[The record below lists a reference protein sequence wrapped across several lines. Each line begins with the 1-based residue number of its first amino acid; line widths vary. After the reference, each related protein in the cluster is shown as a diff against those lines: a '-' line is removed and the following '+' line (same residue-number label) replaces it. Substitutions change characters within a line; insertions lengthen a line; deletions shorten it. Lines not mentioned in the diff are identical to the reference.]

1 MAVRYTKIYQ
11 DATSLPDETAGASY
25 DVSNPVPAG
34 LVEKV
39 GIRLVGTTA
48 GQPTGASVTGL
59 IKNLRI
65 TYNGDQLFNYTN
77 LAAVNTV
84 ATLDRFS
91 ALIQDIGGFVS
102 EKGSLTAPDCTIWIP
117 AGIKLPGNSRVEVH
131 IEYVTSAAAWSASKF
146 ELWHKYGK
154 SSSAT
159 IVGNQTSQTMVADGQ
174 VQVTV
179 KIPSYKGSTV
189 SGIQIQSTTAG
200 DDLKEV
206 IAKPLGDF
214 AFSATLARGLAGRA
228 AGRDPYEF
236 MDAGAS
242 TSAPQLTDGDATGQV
257 FLPLYDLAN
266 TDGSVTLLV
275 TASTSE
281 IYTFT
286 PILSLPTGGSG
297 EAMPTQ
303 TASQATGGAQSILD
317 RAE

>member
-1 MAVRYTKIYQ
+1 MAVSYSKIYQ
-11 DATSLPDETAGASY
+11 DAVSIPSETAGASY

-34 LVEKV
+34 LVEMV
-39 GIRLVGTTA
+39 GIRLVGTTTA
-48 GQPTGASVTGL
+48 QATAASVTGL
-59 IKNLRI
+59 IKNLRL

-91 ALIQDIGGFVS
+91 ALVQDIGGFIA
-102 EKGSLTAPDCTIWIP
+102 EKGSATAPDVTIWIP
-117 AGIKLPGNSRVEVH
+117 AGIRLPGNSRIECH
-131 IEYVTSAAAWSASKF
+131 IEYVTSAGTWSNTKF
-146 ELWHKYGK
+146 EIWHKYGK

-159 IVGNQTSQTMVADGQ
+159 IVGNQTSTTMVSDAQ

-179 KIPSYKGSTV
+179 KIPNYKGSTV
-189 SGIQIQSTTAG
+189 SGIQIQSTTAT
-200 DDLKEV
+200 DDMKEV

-214 AFSATLARGLAGRA
+214 AFSPTLARGLAGRA

-242 TSAPQLTDGDATGQV
+242 TSAPQLTDGDGTGQV

-286 PILSLPTGGSG
+286 PILRLPTGGNG

-303 TASQATGGAQSILD
+303 TASKATGGAESILD